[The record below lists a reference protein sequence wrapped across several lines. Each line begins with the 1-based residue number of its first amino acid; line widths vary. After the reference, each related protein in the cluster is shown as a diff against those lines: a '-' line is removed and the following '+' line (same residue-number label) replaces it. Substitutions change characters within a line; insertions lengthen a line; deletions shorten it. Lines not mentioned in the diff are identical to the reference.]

1 MHSKSSLEEF
11 NIFKDLTFSCATSD
25 FTDRDFPSE
34 NDMIL
39 ATPVSKSAAKNHVRG
54 VLARVK
60 SVSSK
65 GGELKVVLAMHLVN
79 RSEIRNCLRPSLS
92 WSFKKI
98 CSLTTIVREYEA
110 LSKMKDFALYREIC
124 KPVRIVAPTID
135 RSKLEETMKCF
146 KVNQPQAAA
155 ILASTSRS
163 KGFILIQG
171 PPGTGKT
178 RTLLAIIGA
187 NIQKA
192 TPVLTPGNVN
202 SSNVIMRKNKLL
214 CCAPSNAA
222 VDEIG
227 RRLLDGIIDRRGRV
241 FKPKVVRI
249 GTAAMHSDVNEIS
262 LVCLMILLSEYSKI

>member
-1 MHSKSSLEEF
+1 MVRSHFTSSLKGF
-11 NIFKDLTFSCATSD
+11 NIIKDLAFSCATSD
-25 FTDRDFPSE
+25 FSDRDFPSE
-34 NDMIL
+34 NDMVL
-39 ATPVSKSAAKNHVRG
+39 AAPEPKSASKNYVRG

-60 SVSSK
+60 SVSTK

-79 RSEIRNCLRPSLS
+79 RSDIRSCLRPSLS

-110 LSKMKDFALYREIC
+110 LSKMKDFFLYREIC
-124 KPVRIVAPTID
+124 KPIRIVTPAID

-163 KGFILIQG
+163 KGFVLIQG

-192 TPVLTPGNVN
+192 TPVLTPGAATA
-202 SSNVIMRKNKLL
+202 SSVIMRKNKLL

-227 RRLLDGIIDRRGRV
+227 RRLLSGIIDRRGRV

-249 GTAAMHSDVNEIS
+249 GTSAMHSDVNEIS
-262 LVCLMILLSEYSKI
+262 LVCPVI